1 LCVLFSAVVF
11 TEQSIRCDIV
21 VLADVADQMQ
31 QVTQAQAALKESQAQ
46 LEQQQAV
53 ATQAEADMRSA
64 QAEAAAASE
73 SMRLEKETGAQYTEE
88 TIRALTEVHVQLQQ
102 AQACASH
109 QLVLT

>member
-1 LCVLFSAVVF
+1 VKVHGLCVLFSAVVF

-53 ATQAEADMRSA
+53 ATQAEAD
-64 QAEAAAASE
+64 AASE